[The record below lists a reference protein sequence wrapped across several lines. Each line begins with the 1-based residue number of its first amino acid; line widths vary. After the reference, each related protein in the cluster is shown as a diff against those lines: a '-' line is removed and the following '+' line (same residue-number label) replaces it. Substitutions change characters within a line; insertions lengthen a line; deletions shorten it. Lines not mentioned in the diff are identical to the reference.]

1 MFGNSKILL
10 GNLNG
15 EELQVKDGLDWGS
28 PLGIS
33 QLFLRMNGRGTD
45 QGSYWDQYC
54 QGGQVVVSGAVAGLN
69 FGRSNRNR
77 KATWREARNDGLIR
91 FRTD

>member
-1 MFGNSKILL
+1 MGWI
-10 GNLNG
+10 
-15 EELQVKDGLDWGS
+15 EGS

-33 QLFLRMNGRGTD
+33 QFCLRIKGRVTD
-45 QGSYWDQYC
+45 QGSYRDQYC
-54 QGGQVVVSGAVAGLN
+54 QGGQVVVSGAVAGLD

-77 KATWREARNDGLIR
+77 KVTWGEARNDGLIR